1 MTTDAEQP
9 VLADD
14 ASNPVTTLA
23 LAPEAKPATTIVL
36 EHQRIALQGLMER
49 QALHDPSTKSYKA
62 IGARVA
68 KLQQR
73 YDNDLSAFQAKQLLR
88 PTKRIEANLKR
99 IVANNLDPRD
109 PATYGVNE
117 FTDISPEDFKTR
129 LGFKTPKERDEP
141 SSNDMWPPKWYKCGF
156 AGDDY
161 IPSGEPPESFD
172 WRAKGAVT
180 PVKDQGHCGSC
191 WAFSATE
198 QIESMWIKKYDRF
211 PFISKLSVQQIVSCD
226 DDGHVSSLSTAV
238 SRLVA
243 LMCMVSAHCV
253 QDKGCHGGNTQTAYD
268 YVESAGGMVRTCNT
282 CRRCHTPV
290 F

>member
-23 LAPEAKPATTIVL
+23 LAPEEKPATTIVL

-99 IVANNLDPRD
+99 IKTLEKKKA
-109 PATYGVNE
+109 ATVQRVIAAVEKNVGSVK
-117 FTDISPEDFKTR
+117 DKTR
-129 LGFKTPKERDEP
+129 LTEAALSLLFERMP
-141 SSNDMWPPKWYKCGF
+141 GRLPHRKQHFPRQG
-156 AGDDY
+156 
-161 IPSGEPPESFD
+161 IPT
-172 WRAKGAVT
+172 A
-180 PVKDQGHCGSC
+180 
-191 WAFSATE
+191 
-198 QIESMWIKKYDRF
+198 
-211 PFISKLSVQQIVSCD
+211 SKFV
-226 DDGHVSSLSTAV
+226 
-238 SRLVA
+238 
-243 LMCMVSAHCV
+243 
-253 QDKGCHGGNTQTAYD
+253 
-268 YVESAGGMVRTCNT
+268 
-282 CRRCHTPV
+282 
-290 F
+290 